1 MQSANIVLTYLNLP
15 EPALNVLVHG
25 PSVGLEVG
33 QGAAADQ
40 QPSDDHRGVRP
51 ADRLKDAQPRVVVSK

>member
-1 MQSANIVLTYLNLP
+1 MLTSSLL